1 MTAMRK
7 KWKYRLWIPVVA
19 LGLMNIL
26 AMKPARKGRVSMD
39 VIQEYDYAH
48 RGLYNVREGIA
59 ENTLPAFQRAVD
71 KNCGIELDIHLTR
84 DGELVVFHDD
94 NLVRACDS
102 GLKVDESTLKELQSH
117 TLFDTDQ
124 TMPLFS
130 EVLSLVDGKVPL
142 LIELKTD
149 NNVMSKRYMKVCQK
163 LKEELE
169 GYNGTYAIQSFDPRV
184 LWWFRQ
190 NCPEVPRGQ
199 LMEHFRRHGTK
210 VVPIYDFFASHL
222 LFNFITQ
229 PDFISYQYMDRDRL
243 AFRVIKGL
251 YGVQEFSWTVRD
263 EELADFLKKEGS
275 LVIFEGYNNKLD
287 EEE

>member
-1 MTAMRK
+1 MSEESK
-7 KWKYRLWIPVVA
+7 
-19 LGLMNIL
+19 
-26 AMKPARKGRVSMD
+26 
-39 VIQEYDYAH
+39 
-48 RGLYNVREGIA
+48 
-59 ENTLPAFQRAVD
+59 
-71 KNCGIELDIHLTR
+71 ELDGNVSTAELLGEVKTAIRKILIGGQSYQIGSRKLTR
-84 DGELVVFHDD
+84 ADLYQ
-94 NLVRACDS
+94 LR
-102 GLKVDESTLKELQSH
+102 
-117 TLFDTDQ
+117 
-124 TMPLFS
+124 
-130 EVLSLVDGKVPL
+130 
-142 LIELKTD
+142 
-149 NNVMSKRYMKVCQK
+149 K